1 MIPGSGGLPG
11 AAAWVRDAAA
21 GVRLPLDLP
30 GADEARRTRREL
42 VAQLDDYV
50 LPRLR
55 HPDAPL
61 VAAFVGSTGT
71 GRSTLVNALTRRVV
85 SPPGVLRPTTHVPVL
100 VCRAADRH
108 WFAGA
113 RMLPGLRRIA
123 PGPRGEAAEPALV
136 LQIDERVPAGMAL
149 LDVPDPASV
158 AAVGDDLAVRHI
170 AAADIWVFTTTAER
184 YADAVPWH
192 LLRVARERDVELAVV
207 LNRVPADDLPEVQ
220 SCFAALLGGAGA
232 RRRPVFPVPETDL
245 AHGLLARDADHRA
258 AACLAVRP
266 GHRPDDARRRRPAH
280 PRRRARE
287 RAPARPGRRTRR
299 PAAARRGGALATCVT
314 RTYSAAV
321 RQVAA
326 ELAGGAVFGGEL
338 AAAWERWAA
347 AGLPTDGARRI
358 EDAVVTSVGRLV
370 QDVVEGAAEHT
381 ADCWAGRPGGE
392 ALRPGGRAP
401 DGVPAYG
408 PALAGLAAAGP
419 GPAALAAAAA
429 EAWRTAVLDGLP
441 EGTGDAGRALALLL
455 VAAVT
460 PEDRPAGA
468 AARAALGPGVP
479 AARGSRGRAPGR
491 AADLAGL
498 VAPASEDLRARAE
511 TVVNTERERHRGGRR
526 RAAHRS
532 RAGARPGRRG
542 AGAERMNTVHDRFV
556 GAYPGHA
563 YGTEEE
569 PTRLLARLSALD
581 RMAEAAA
588 GRLPDERLTPQ
599 GRCSTARTPGC
610 GPRRGTAPSSSPEPP
625 VRASRRCSTP
635 SSDSTCRR

>member
-21 GVRLPLDLP
+21 DVRLPLDLP

-85 SPPGVLRPTTHVPVL
+85 SPHGVLRPTTHVPVL

-123 PGPRGEAAEPALV
+123 PGPRGETAEPALV

-149 LDVPDPASV
+149 LDVPDPGSV

-192 LLRVARERDVELAVV
+192 LLRVARERDVELAIV

-220 SCFAALLGGAGA
+220 GYFAALLGGAGLGA
-232 RRRPVFPVPETDL
+232 APVFPVPESDL
-245 AHGLLARDADHRA
+245 AHGLLARDVIAPLRA
-258 AACLAVRP
+258 WLFDRATNPAMRGAV
-266 GHRPDDARRRRPAH
+266 ARRTLDGALGSVP
-280 PRRRARE
+280 RRARVVG
-287 RAPARPGRRTRR
+287 RAALRQHD
-299 PAAARRGGALATCVT
+299 AAGALATCVT

-326 ELAGGAVFGGEL
+326 ELSGGAVFGGEL
-338 AAAWERWAA
+338 AAVWERWAA
-347 AGLPTDGARRI
+347 AGMPADGARRI

-370 QDVVEGAAEHT
+370 QDVMEGAAEHT
-381 ADCWAGRPGGE
+381 ADCWAGRPGGDV
-392 ALRPGGRAP
+392 LRLGNRAP
-401 DGVPAYG
+401 TGSPASG
-408 PALAGLAAAGP
+408 APSGLTAAGP
-419 GPAALAAAAA
+419 GPSALAAAAA
-429 EAWRTAVLDGLP
+429 EAWRTAVLDRLP
-441 EGTGDAGRALALLL
+441 EGTGDTGRALALLL
-455 VAAVT
+455 IAAVT

-491 AADLAGL
+491 AADLGEL
-498 VAPASEDLRARAE
+498 VAPASEDLRVRAE
-511 TVVNTERERHRGGRR
+511 TVVNTERERHM
-526 RAAHRS
+526 AAVAALRTD
-532 RAGARPGRRG
+532 PGQ
-542 AGAERMNTVHDRFV
+542 
-556 GAYPGHA
+556 
-563 YGTEEE
+563 
-569 PTRLLARLSALD
+569 ALD
-581 RMAEAAA
+581 QAVEEL
-588 GRLPDERLTPQ
+588 GRS
-599 GRCSTARTPGC
+599 G
-610 GPRRGTAPSSSPEPP
+610 
-625 VRASRRCSTP
+625 
-635 SSDSTCRR
+635 

>member
-85 SPPGVLRPTTHVPVL
+85 SPHGVLRPTTHVPVL

-123 PGPRGEAAEPALV
+123 PGPRGGAAEPALV

-220 SCFAALLGGAGA
+220 SYFAALLRGAGLGA
-232 RRRPVFPVPETDL
+232 APVFPVPETDL
-245 AHGLLARDADHRA
+245 AYGLLARDVIAPLRA
-258 AACLAVRP
+258 WLFDRATDPAMRGAV
-266 GHRPDDARRRRPAH
+266 ARRTLGGALGSVP
-280 PRRRARE
+280 RRARVVG
-287 RAPARPGRRTRR
+287 RAALRQHD
-299 PAAARRGGALATCVT
+299 AAGALATCVT

-392 ALRPGGRAP
+392 ALGPGGRAR
-401 DGVPAYG
+401 DGVPASG
-408 PALAGLAAAGP
+408 AALAGLVAAGP

-441 EGTGDAGRALALLL
+441 EGTGDTGRALALLL

-498 VAPASEDLRARAE
+498 VAAASEDLRVRAE
-511 TVVNTERERHRGGRR
+511 TVVNTERERH
-526 RAAHRS
+526 AAAVAALRTD
-532 RAGARPGRRG
+532 PGQ
-542 AGAERMNTVHDRFV
+542 
-556 GAYPGHA
+556 
-563 YGTEEE
+563 
-569 PTRLLARLSALD
+569 ALD
-581 RMAEAAA
+581 QAVEEL
-588 GRLPDERLTPQ
+588 GRS
-599 GRCSTARTPGC
+599 G
-610 GPRRGTAPSSSPEPP
+610 
-625 VRASRRCSTP
+625 
-635 SSDSTCRR
+635 